1 MGTHA
6 PMRAAPAEA
15 SALVGA
21 HPEVVPVTRER
32 EPLEAHLLATLSEAC
47 REKLAERRH
56 HGDWRAADPNDLMI
70 WLREEV
76 RELDQS
82 LDDYMDATRSADW
95 ERADRMAH
103 ALAAVRS
110 ECADVALLAGM
121 ILDCIER
128 APLRAGDTEAA
139 RWAERNRALEARLQ
153 AVREAAK

>member
-56 HGDWRAADPNDLMI
+56 HGDWRAMSTHGLI
-70 WLREEV
+70 SWLHQEV
-76 RELDQS
+76 HELD
-82 LDDYMDATRSADW
+82 DALSTLRREGGSP
-95 ERADRMAH
+95 ET
-103 ALAAVRS
+103 LAAVRS
-110 ECADVALLAGM
+110 EVADVAGIAAM
-121 ILDCIER
+121 ILDVVDPQ
-128 APLRAGDTEAA
+128 PLRAGDTEAA
-139 RWAERNRALEARLQ
+139 RWAERNRVLEARLQ